1 MLTAKIS
8 GTLIHLENLYSTV
21 MKIWIILIV
30 FRCFQQKAVLKIRYK
45 TCTQENIHGY
55 FHAVEL
61 LVVDSGS
68 SLELLMFMYTDI

>member
-1 MLTAKIS
+1 MLTVKIS

-30 FRCFQQKAVLKIRYK
+30 FRCSQQKAVLKIRYK
-45 TCTQENIHGY
+45 TCKQENTHGY
-55 FHAVEL
+55 FHAVEIL
-61 LVVDSGS
+61 FVDSGS